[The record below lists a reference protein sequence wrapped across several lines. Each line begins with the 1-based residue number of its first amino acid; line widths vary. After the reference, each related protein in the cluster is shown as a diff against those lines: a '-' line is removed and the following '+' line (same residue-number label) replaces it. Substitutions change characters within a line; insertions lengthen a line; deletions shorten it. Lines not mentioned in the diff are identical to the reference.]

1 MAGVGTLRRWL
12 TLATGLVE
20 CLCFALYGWPA
31 LVFVLKTEGY
41 FGSPGCVDTPGANA
55 TQVQGHAQEWFSLV
69 FAVASNLSNVLLL
82 PTGFLLDRF
91 GTAVARLMATFLF
104 TTGNL
109 MVAFSTPGDRT
120 FQLFA
125 FSFIGLGGLMFLMT
139 NMQVGNLFSSHQTTV
154 TTLYNGAFNSC
165 PLFLVIKLLHEAG
178 ISLCTSFLF
187 LATSSFT
194 SSLLRTFFL
203 MPRDHIPYPLPDDY
217 TYGYELPIKP
227 CTRHTPN
234 RTIAHPI
241 SRYLC
246 PFLLLYTLLS
256 SGLSEKSFSE
266 CLISKFYVSQLIWLS
281 VIQLR
286 QLFFVGTLQP
296 MLQRLAGGQQ
306 SLVSHYTNVFAVTQ
320 LCGMLCAPWNGLIM
334 DRLKGKPRESEQEAD
349 LRALVLSL
357 SLTVLQ
363 CALFS
368 VCAAIPNLRLQY
380 LTFVLYMINFAFL
393 YGGNATFILVTFP
406 LCHFGKLYGLCISLS
421 SVICLL
427 IDTCLSLLNGAILY
441 VNICLTLLVLLAF
454 INPLVVHLHCRG
466 LASQRAA
473 SAAIGASSS
482 LSLPH

>member
-109 MVAFSTPGDRT
+109 MVAFSTPGDSHL
-120 FQLFA
+120 LFPA

-217 TYGYELPIKP
+217 TYGITCGKSKTLISE
-227 CTRHTPN
+227 HT
-234 RTIAHPI
+234 TA
-241 SRYLC
+241 
-246 PFLLLYTLLS
+246 
-256 SGLSEKSFSE
+256 SGEPQMKTEEMKLEDVPVTQEKSFSE

-334 DRLKGKPRESEQEAD
+334 DRLKGKPRAAGESEQEAD